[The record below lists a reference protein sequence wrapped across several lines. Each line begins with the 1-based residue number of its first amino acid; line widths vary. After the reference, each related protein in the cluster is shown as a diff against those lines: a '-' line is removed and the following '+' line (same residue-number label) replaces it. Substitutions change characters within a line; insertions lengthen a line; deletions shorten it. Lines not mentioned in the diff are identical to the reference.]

1 MKGHTI
7 EEDYSTPL
15 PHTYISPK
23 ELPKS
28 FNWRNINGW
37 SYITKSL
44 NQHIPVWCGSCWAH
58 SSLSSLADR
67 IKIARIRQQH
77 EGLVMD
83 TGTNTTHCGEDIL
96 LSIQFVLNC
105 GSDVAGSCLGGM
117 ETGIYDF
124 IKHHSGYV
132 PYDTCLPYMACS
144 SDVVGG
150 WCTHVD
156 TSCTAMNICRT
167 CINPNH
173 TASTV
178 GGRCTPIHIFPNATV
193 AEYGIYKKV
202 DHNDI
207 PSQTTLVHSIMAEIY
222 ARGPVT
228 AAVSGQI
235 LHNYTGGIILDRIDL
250 RDLPTHHSVS
260 IVGWGEDTQ
269 TGLQQHWIVRNS
281 WGQYWGELGFF
292 RIELGKNLLGI
303 ESHITWATPGIFTVY
318 ETDGESQGMASQVYI
333 DPYYALSKK
342 GIEDIHINKSVQ

>member
-1 MKGHTI
+1 MEGHTI

-15 PHTYISPK
+15 PHTYLSPLD
-23 ELPKS
+23 LPKS
-28 FNWRNINGW
+28 FTWRNIHGW

-67 IKIARIRQQH
+67 IKIARITQQR
-77 EGLVMD
+77 EGHVI
-83 TGTNTTHCGEDIL
+83 GTNTTPCGEDIL

-105 GSDVAGSCLGGM
+105 GSEIAGSCLGGM
-117 ETGIYDF
+117 ETGLYDF
-124 IKHHSGYV
+124 IKHHAGYV

-150 WCTHVD
+150 WCTHVN
-156 TSCTAMNICRT
+156 TSCTALNICRT

-173 TASTV
+173 TATEG
-178 GGRCTPIHIFPNATV
+178 GGRCSPILVFPNATV

-202 DHNDI
+202 DHKTI
-207 PSQTTLVHSIMAEIY
+207 STKTHIHTIMAEIY
-222 ARGPVT
+222 ARGPVS
-228 AAVSGQI
+228 AAVAGQF
-235 LHNYTGGIILDRIDL
+235 LHNYTGGIISDRVDL

-260 IVGWGEDTQ
+260 IVGWEEDKQ
-269 TGLQQHWIVRNS
+269 TGLQHWIVRNS

-303 ESHITWATPGIFTVY
+303 ETHITWSTPGTFTVY
-318 ETDGESQGMASQVYI
+318 ETNGESHGMATQVFI
-333 DPYYALSKK
+333 DPYYSFSKK
-342 GIEDIHINKSVQ
+342 EKSSI